1 MYTPEI
7 FAEHDREEIAAMI
20 RSVGLATLVTNSSEG
35 LLATPLPLLFCE
47 GEGEHGVLHGHIAR
61 ANLQWKHEPIGDAM
75 VIFQGANAY
84 VRPAWY
90 PSKTEHG
97 RVVPTWNYIAVHAY
111 GPVEFY
117 DDPDRLLEAVSA
129 LTDRFEASRTDR
141 WSVQD
146 APGDYIKAQLRGIV
160 GVRIPIRRF
169 DAKKKLSQN
178 QSVQNRSGV
187 KVGLSESKRD
197 EDRAIAEMMPI

>member
-1 MYTPEI
+1 MPT
-7 FAEHDREEIAAMI
+7 
-20 RSVGLATLVTNSSEG
+20 S
-35 LLATPLPLLFCE
+35 
-47 GEGEHGVLHGHIAR
+47 
-61 ANLQWKHEPIGDAM
+61 
-75 VIFQGANAY
+75 
-84 VRPAWY
+84 VRPDS
-90 PSKTEHG
+90 SKTEHG

-111 GPVEFY
+111 GPVEFF

-187 KVGLSESKRD
+187 KMGLSESKRD
-197 EDRAIAEMMPI
+197 EDRPSPR